1 MEESMMSR
9 KMSVNS
15 IVLCYNNIQMIQ
27 KERRE
32 FMITEE
38 LTQKIDTLSKD
49 EYHMVEIYVDNVLEY
64 SRRKKE
70 VAWERVKS
78 DLKESENRM
87 IIRQ

>member
-1 MEESMMSR
+1 
-9 KMSVNS
+9 
-15 IVLCYNNIQMIQ
+15 
-27 KERRE
+27 
-32 FMITEE
+32 MITAE

-64 SRRKKE
+64 SRRRKKE

-87 IIRQ
+87 RLEGGLNSRQLRENLGV